1 MQLTVT
7 QAEDLAIKN
16 NPRTSIARLLA
27 LAQGQVTR
35 EVRSAEMPTVTG
47 SLTAADSHE
56 GTRITA
62 GALNNP
68 IVYQRAAGGLTV
80 SQLITDFGRTSNLVG
95 SASLRAKA
103 TQDLQTATAQDVRLA
118 ADMAF
123 YRALAAQAVV
133 NVAKQTVAFRK
144 DTSEQV
150 ESLANAKLKSTLDQS
165 FAEVNLNQA
174 QLLLLDAQNNFDEA
188 LANLSMVLG
197 YERQQD
203 LTLVDQEATLPAPAP
218 DLDALTQMAMRS
230 RPDLAAL
237 DDQSKAAE
245 KFRQAEHDLWHPT
258 ISALGAAGGTPVRAD
273 QITSLWYGAV
283 GVNVNIPVF
292 NGFLYSARAK
302 EADLRANAAQ
312 EEVRQLR
319 DQISRDVRV
328 AWLQSQSAFQRIAV
342 TEKLLAQANNALDL
356 AKTRYQLGLSS
367 FVELSQAELTQ
378 TQAQID
384 YANAKFAYQQGLAMI
399 RFQTGQ

>member
-16 NPRTSIARLLA
+16 NPQTSIARLLA

-56 GTRITA
+56 GSRITA

-103 TQDLQTATAQDVRLA
+103 EQDLQTATAQDVRLA
-118 ADMAF
+118 ADIAF

-144 DTSEQV
+144 DTSEQI

-174 QLLLLDAQNNFDEA
+174 ELLLLDAQNNFEEA

-203 LTLVDQEATLPAPAP
+203 FTLIDQEGTLPAPAQ

-245 KFRQAEHDLWHPT
+245 KFRQAEHDLWHPA

-273 QITSLWYGAV
+273 QITSSWYGAV
-283 GVNVNIPVF
+283 GVNVNIPIF
-292 NGFLYSARAK
+292 NGFLYAARAK
-302 EADLRANAAQ
+302 EADLRATAAQ
-312 EEVRQLR
+312 EQVRELR